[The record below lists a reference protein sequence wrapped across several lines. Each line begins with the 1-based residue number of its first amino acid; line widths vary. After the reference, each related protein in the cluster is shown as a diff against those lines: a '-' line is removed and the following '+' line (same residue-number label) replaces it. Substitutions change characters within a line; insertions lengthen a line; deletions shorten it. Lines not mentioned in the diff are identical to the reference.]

1 MNTPL
6 ESLCCTATNP
16 YPSEALKQQLM
27 TKSAEVSDWDDLSEL
42 VNTNRIGALLY
53 WHHKQGT
60 IQLPKQHELTLLSG
74 FLKNKKVATVRDRWL
89 TLLSAKFNEA
99 GIDHAYLKG
108 TALCHI
114 AYPSPYLRSMDDIDI
129 LIEQGRNDDVHKILL
144 GLGVLSKKPT
154 TARELG
160 CHQWPTA
167 VVSFEGHS
175 LVLEIHT
182 RVLSRRIG
190 GYGVMSQYL
199 PTLVSFDV
207 GGQTRWT
214 LSHEDFIITQL
225 FRFKHL
231 TEIFRL
237 IDIADLAGYLERYAD
252 QMDWVGIYRRHAW
265 IQHCLAAIDCVT
277 PLSEKVKASTRMSN
291 HLSGTEFDLN
301 EHPYGGLP
309 VNRYLKARGL
319 QPKISFLKRLLTTI
333 APSHWWMTLV
343 YGCNGSLVSWIRG
356 YSINHPV
363 SVLKQLY
370 NAVRHK

>member
-1 MNTPL
+1 MNSPL
-6 ESLCCTATNP
+6 ESLCCLASNP
-16 YPSEALKQQLM
+16 YPSESVKQQLKA
-27 TKSAEVSDWDDLSEL
+27 KSSDVSDWDSLSDL

-89 TLLSAKFNEA
+89 SLLSAKFNEA

-129 LIEQGRNDDVHKILL
+129 LVDQERNDDVHKILL
-144 GLGVLSKKPT
+144 ELGVSSKKPT

-160 CHQWPTA
+160 CHQWPIA
-167 VVSFEGHS
+167 YVWYEG
-175 LVLEIHT
+175 LKFDLEIHT

-199 PTLVSFDV
+199 PTLVPFEVD
-207 GGQTRWT
+207 GQTRHA

-225 FRFKHL
+225 YRFKHL

-237 IDIADLAGYLERYAD
+237 IDIADIAGYLERYAD
-252 QMDWVGIYRRHAW
+252 QMDWDGIYRQHAW

-277 PLSEKVKASTRMSN
+277 PLSEKVKASTRMPN
-291 HLSGTEFDLN
+291 HLDGMEFDLS

-319 QPKISFLKRLLTTI
+319 QPKIPLPKRILNTL
-333 APSHWWMTLV
+333 APSRWWMTLV
-343 YGCNGSLVSWIRG
+343 YGCDGSLMSWMRG
-356 YSINHPV
+356 YLINHPI

-370 NAVRHK
+370 NAARHK